1 MALNET
7 GGDFLHRW
15 YFQEG
20 VLSLQIRHVFWY
32 LLISLELFL
41 LLKSSTIEYACFLAK
56 NSSEKVACKHRV
68 FCFTVVA

>member
-20 VLSLQIRHVFWY
+20 DVSLQLRQCLWY

-41 LLKSSTIEYACFLAK
+41 LLKSSTTEYTCFLAVNASGK
-56 NSSEKVACKHRV
+56 KACKHPV